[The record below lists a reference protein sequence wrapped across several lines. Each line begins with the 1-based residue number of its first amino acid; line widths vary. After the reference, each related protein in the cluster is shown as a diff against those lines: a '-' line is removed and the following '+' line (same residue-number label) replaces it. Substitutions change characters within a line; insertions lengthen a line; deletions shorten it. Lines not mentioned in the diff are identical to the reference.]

1 MVKPTKGK
9 GKKRVKGRDYFSLFV
24 GTGII
29 LLVGVISFFL
39 FRSAF
44 EKEAPPKPPQKAEE
58 KAEKKAPEP
67 VPPPPVEE
75 KEEAQPEEVP
85 PAPRHKV
92 RLAIVIDDMGAHLDT
107 ARTIA
112 AIDPHITFAVM
123 PHESQS
129 STVVREMA
137 RKGHDVILHLPME
150 PKDLARNNPGKGALL
165 NSMSADDIRQV
176 IENDLKLVPG
186 VKGANNH
193 MGSRFTEDREDMK
206 IVMWELKK
214 RKLFFLDSR
223 TSPRSV
229 GYETARG
236 MGLRSASRDVFLDNT
251 ISEEHS
257 RQQLK
262 QAAELAKKKGHA
274 IAIGHPHPSTIKVL
288 QEMVPQ
294 LRKQGVEIV
303 GVSRLVG

>member
-1 MVKPTKGK
+1 MVKPAKGK
-9 GKKRVKGRDYFSLFV
+9 GKRRVKGRDYFSLFL
-24 GTGII
+24 GAGII

-44 EKEAPPKPPQKAEE
+44 EKEAPPKPPKKAEE
-58 KAEKKAPEP
+58 KAEKKLPEP
-67 VPPPPVEE
+67 VSPLPEE
-75 KEEAQPEEVP
+75 RKAEAPPEEVP
-85 PAPRHKV
+85 EVPTRKV
-92 RLAIVIDDMGAHLDT
+92 TLAIVIDDMGGHLDT

-129 STVVREMA
+129 ATVAREMS
-137 RKGHDVILHLPME
+137 KNGHDVILHLPME
-150 PKDLARNNPGKGALL
+150 PKDLAHNNPGKGALL
-165 NSMSADDIRQV
+165 TSMTADDIRKV
-176 IENDLKLVPG
+176 LEDDLKLVPG
-186 VKGANNH
+186 IKGVNNH
-193 MGSRFTEDREDMK
+193 MGSRFTEDREDMRV
-206 IVMWELKK
+206 VMGELKK

-229 GYETARG
+229 GYDTARD

-251 ISEEHS
+251 VSEEHS
-257 RQQLK
+257 RKQLK
-262 QAAELAKKKGHA
+262 QAADLALKKGHA

-303 GVSRLVG
+303 GISRLVG

>member
-1 MVKPTKGK
+1 MALKGK
-9 GKKRVKGRDYFSLFV
+9 GKKRVKGRDYFSLFL
-24 GTGII
+24 GAGII
-29 LLVGVISFFL
+29 LLIGVISFFL

-44 EKEAPPKPPQKAEE
+44 EKEAPPKPPA

-67 VPPPPVEE
+67 VPPPPVE
-75 KEEAQPEEVP
+75 KKAEVP
-85 PAPRHKV
+85 PEEEPPVSKHKGT
-92 RLAIVIDDMGAHLDT
+92 LAIVIDDMGAHLDT

-129 STVVREMA
+129 SAVVREMA
-137 RKGHDVILHLPME
+137 QKGHDVILHLPME
-150 PKDLARNNPGKGALL
+150 PRDLAHNNPGKGALL
-165 NSMSADDIRQV
+165 ISMTADDIRKI

-186 VKGANNH
+186 VKGVNNH

-206 IVMWELKK
+206 IVMGELKK

-251 ISEEHS
+251 VSEEHS
-257 RQQLK
+257 RKQLK
-262 QAAELAKKKGHA
+262 QAAELARKKGHA

-303 GVSRLVG
+303 GVSRLMG